1 MKHLSKI
8 IYIITVVFIVMIIG
22 GCSSSEN
29 EKSNKLDSKPKQT
42 IKDNPVATIKMENN
56 DVIKIELYPN
66 IAPNTV
72 SNFITLAESGFY
84 NGVIFHRVIPG
95 FMIQGGDPNGDGTG
109 GPDYHIKGEFTSN
122 GFENQLKHERGIISM
137 ARTQAPDT
145 AGSQFFIMVADA
157 DSLDGEYAAF
167 GKVTDGMDVVDN
179 IVNAQRDQQDKPLK
193 EQKMKQITIDTFGID
208 YPQPEKIE

>member
-193 EQKMKQITIDTFGID
+193 DQKMKQITIDTFGID

>member
-42 IKDNPVATIKMENN
+42 IKDNPVATITMENN

-193 EQKMKQITIDTFGID
+193 DQKMKQITIETFGID

>member
-167 GKVTDGMDVVDN
+167 GKVTEGMDVVDN

>member
-8 IYIITVVFIVMIIG
+8 IYIITLVFIVMIIG

-42 IKDNPVATIKMENN
+42 IKDNPVATITMENN

-167 GKVTDGMDVVDN
+167 GKVTEGMDVVDN

-193 EQKMKQITIDTFGID
+193 DQKMKQITIDTFGID